1 MPRHPASVL
10 LGLLTLALL
19 SGCNPTPVTDPPAPA
34 PAPVVPAPVVP
45 APVTPAPTTLDDR
58 TVQLAQSASVS
69 LDVPFSGTWSA
80 VSVPAWLRLSR
91 QAGTGNVALTVTAD
105 RSLATPLAADQQT
118 LSAPV
123 TLAWNSGTD
132 SAARSGT
139 VTWTV
144 TATQYSLTGRVT
156 APAQVQGNDTGVA
169 APPTR
174 TDTASLA
181 GANGVIVRYRAAT
194 GTLSAQT
201 QAQQTQAQQVQAQ
214 WQTVTGQAVR
224 SLTSAGI
231 TGQAIRPLSS
241 RSVAVQVDD
250 VPAALAALRADPSV
264 ESVTPDVILRAQATA
279 APVTPTDQYAPLQ
292 WAFPLTGYGAV
303 WRDMEGSAYSRAV
316 TVAVIDTGVR
326 FDHPDLKGQL
336 WRPGEGALDLIT
348 ETSNGDGDGPDTDPT
363 DPAVTGRST
372 GSHGTHVAGIIAARW
387 GLNDASCAAC
397 SLTGVVGAT
406 RNANVKVLPL
416 RVIDATGNAT
426 ESDVAVAIRY
436 AAGLAVSVNGV
447 MTRTP
452 HVAQVINLSLGGATS
467 ADSAAEMCRAVQEAT
482 AAGSLVIAAAGNGYG
497 TLPYYPAACPGAV
510 AVASVT
516 LSGGSAP
523 TRSAFSNTYPQVQLA
538 APGGAD
544 PYTQGTFNGGTL
556 NGQAFPDMILST
568 SWDYQKNEPNYE
580 LEVGTSQASPQVAA
594 LAALLLS
601 KGVTTDA
608 AGTLARMNATATDLG
623 AAGRDDQFGYGLI
636 NAAAALNAPAVS
648 SGHGLSLQDARG
660 QTFQPRLDALGH
672 FQAWLGDG
680 TYRAVAG
687 EDLNGNGIYGE
698 NGERRDERTF
708 TLSDTQP
715 SVDLGDLQAR

>member
-1 MPRHPASVL
+1 MSRHPASVL
-10 LGLLTLALL
+10 LSLLTLALL
-19 SGCNPTPVTDPPAPA
+19 SGCDLTPATDPPAPA
-34 PAPVVPAPVVP
+34 PG
-45 APVTPAPTTLDDR
+45 PVTPAPTNPAPTTLADR
-58 TVQLAQSASVS
+58 TVPLAQAASAT

-80 VSVPAWLRLSR
+80 VSVPAWLRLSQ
-91 QAGTGNVALTVTAD
+91 QAGSGNVAFTVTAD

-118 LSAPV
+118 LSAPM
-123 TLAWNSGTD
+123 TLSWSSGTG

-144 TATQYSLTGRVT
+144 TAAQYSLTGRVT
-156 APAQVQGNDTGVA
+156 APAQAQGNDIGTA
-169 APPTR
+169 AAPTR

-181 GANGVIVRYRAAT
+181 AAGASGVIVRYRAAAT

-201 QAQQTQAQQVQAQ
+201 QVQQVQTQ
-214 WQTVTGQAVR
+214 LQAVTRQAAR

-241 RSVAVQVDD
+241 RSVAVRVND
-250 VPAALAALRADPSV
+250 VPAALAALRADPGV

-279 APVTPTDQYAPLQ
+279 APLTPTDQYAPLQ
-292 WAFPLTGYGAV
+292 WAYPLTGYGAV
-303 WRDMEGSAYSRAV
+303 WRDMEGGAYSHAV
-316 TVAVIDTGVR
+316 TVAVIDTGIR

-348 ETSNGDGDGPDTDPT
+348 EISNGDGDGPDTDPT

-372 GSHGTHVAGIIAARW
+372 GSHGTHVTGIIAARW
-387 GLNDASCAAC
+387 GLNDASCATC

-406 RNANVKVLPL
+406 RNANVKVLPV

-436 AAGLAVSVNGV
+436 AAGLPVSVNGV

-452 HVAQVINLSLGGATS
+452 HAAQVINLSLGGATS
-467 ADSAAEMCRAVQEAT
+467 AANAQEMCSAVQEAT
-482 AAGSLVIAAAGNGYG
+482 AAGSLVVAAAGNGYG

-523 TRSAFSNTYPQVQLA
+523 IRSAFSNAYPQVQLA

-608 AGTLARMNATATDLG
+608 ASTLARLNATATDLG

-648 SGHGLSLQDARG
+648 SSHGLSLQDARG
-660 QTFQPRLDALGH
+660 QTFQPALDALGR

-698 NGERRDERTF
+698 SGERRDERTF
-708 TLSDTQP
+708 TLSATQP

>member
-1 MPRHPASVL
+1 MSRHPASAL
-10 LGLLTLALL
+10 LGLLGLTLL
-19 SGCNPTPVTDPPAPA
+19 SACDVTFTPDMNPPDTGTTPVPT
-34 PAPVVPAPVVP
+34 
-45 APVTPAPTTLDDR
+45 TPTTLADR
-58 TVQLAQSASVS
+58 TVPLAQAASAT
-69 LDVPFSGTWSA
+69 LNVPFSGTWSA
-80 VSVPAWLRLSR
+80 VSIPAWLRLSQ
-91 QAGTGNVALTVTAD
+91 QAGSGNVAFTVTAD
-105 RSLATPLAADQQT
+105 RSLVTPLAADQQT
-118 LSAPV
+118 LSAPL
-123 TLAWNSGTD
+123 TLSWSSGTG

-144 TATQYSLTGRVT
+144 TAAQYSVTGRVT
-156 APAQVQGNDTGVA
+156 APAQAQGNDIGTA
-169 APPTR
+169 APPAR
-174 TDTASLA
+174 TDTAPEA
-181 GANGVIVRYRAAT
+181 RGVIVRYRAT
-194 GTLSAQT
+194 PDTLGIQGTPDT
-201 QAQQTQAQQVQAQ
+201 RQAQQTQQAQ
-214 WQTVTGQAVR
+214 WQTVTRQVAR
-224 SLTSAGI
+224 TLSSAGL

-241 RSVAVQVDD
+241 RSVAVQVSD

-292 WAFPLTGYGAV
+292 WAYPLTGYGAV
-303 WRDMEGSAYSRAV
+303 WRDMESGTYSKAV

-336 WRPGEGALDLIT
+336 WQPGEGAMDLIT
-348 ETSNGDGDGPDTDPT
+348 STGNGDGDGPDTDPT
-363 DPAVTGRST
+363 DPAVPGRST
-372 GSHGTHVAGIIAARW
+372 GSHGTHVTGIIAARW

-406 RNANVKVLPL
+406 RTANVKVLPV

-426 ESDVAVAIRY
+426 ESDVALAIRY
-436 AAGLAVSVNGV
+436 AAGLPVSVNGV

-452 HVAQVINLSLGGATS
+452 HAAQVINLSLGGATS
-467 ADSAAEMCRAVQEAT
+467 AANAQEMCDAVQDAT
-482 AAGSLVIAAAGNGYG
+482 AAGSLVVAAAGNGYG

-523 TRSAFSNTYPQVQLA
+523 VRSTFSNAYPQVQLA

-544 PYTQGTFNGGTL
+544 PYTQGTFNGAAL
-556 NGQAFPDMILST
+556 NGKPMPDMILST

-601 KGVTTDA
+601 KGVTSDA
-608 AGTLARMNATATDLG
+608 AGTLARLNATATDLG

-648 SGHGLSLQDARG
+648 SGHGLRLQDARG
-660 QTFQPRLDALGH
+660 RTYQPALDTLGR

-680 TYRAVAG
+680 IYRAVAG

-698 NGERRDERTF
+698 TGERRDERSF

-715 SVDLGDLQAR
+715 GVDLGDMQAR